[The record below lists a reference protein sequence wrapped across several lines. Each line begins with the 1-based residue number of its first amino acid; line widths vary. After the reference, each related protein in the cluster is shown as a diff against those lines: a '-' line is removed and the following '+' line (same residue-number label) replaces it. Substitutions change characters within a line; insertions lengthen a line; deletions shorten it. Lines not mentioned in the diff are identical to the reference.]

1 MSGRSP
7 VAKLVFVHDFS
18 ERDAIEAQDRGYL
31 SHVLAEIDGVR
42 LYPVV
47 FYDPVRLQQ
56 DLEEMSGHGRAF
68 VCEPGLIVLP
78 DVTLEAMQ
86 AAVQRLAQEGFF
98 DYMVPLS
105 RERLREADPYRWPP

>member
-1 MSGRSP
+1 MPDLAP
-7 VAKLVFVHDFS
+7 VAKLVFVGAFS
-18 ERDAIEAQDRGYL
+18 EREAVEAQDRGYL

-56 DLEEMSGHGRAF
+56 DLEESARHGRAF
-68 VCEPGLIVLP
+68 VADPGLIVLP
-78 DVTLEAMQ
+78 DITLEAMR

-98 DYMVPLS
+98 ERLVPVS
-105 RERLREADPYRWPP
+105 RERLREANGYRWPP